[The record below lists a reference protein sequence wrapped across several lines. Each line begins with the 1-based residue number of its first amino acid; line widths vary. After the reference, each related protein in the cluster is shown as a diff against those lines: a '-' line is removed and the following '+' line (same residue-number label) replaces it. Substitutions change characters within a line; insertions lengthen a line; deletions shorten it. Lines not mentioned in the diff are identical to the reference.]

1 MQKSILIIDDDFK
14 LHEAVRDYFSPDGY
28 RVDSLSG
35 GQEALTWLSR
45 RKVDIILLDVMLPGG
60 LDGFE
65 VLRAIRAESTVPVIM
80 ISARGDEADR
90 VIGLEL
96 GADDYLAKP
105 FSLRELLAR
114 VKGVLRRVAESAN
127 DRPSPEVRTTAVIS
141 GAFVLELNRRRLSWG
156 KSRVEISTTEA
167 NILKALMEHPDTVL
181 ARELLI
187 QLAMGADYNT
197 TDRSIDVHI
206 SRLRKQL
213 KKLTPH
219 LSPIQTIW
227 RSGYCWTGYE

>member
-1 MQKSILIIDDDFK
+1 MVVDDDPK
-14 LHEAVRDYFSPDGY
+14 VHEAVSDYFGPEGYLIKSMNDG
-28 RVDSLSG
+28 RDIR
-35 GQEALTWLSR
+35 TCLSR
-45 RKVDIILLDVMLPGG
+45 DRIDLVLLDVMLPGG

-65 VLRAIRAESTVPVIM
+65 VLRAIRGESSVPVIM

-96 GADDYLAKP
+96 GADDYLPKP

-114 VKGVLRRVAESAN
+114 IKGLLRRAAEPHLLRSTM
-127 DRPSPEVRTTAVIS
+127 PVKAVSVKS
-141 GAFVLELNRRRLSWG
+141 GDFVLEPRRRRLCWG
-156 KSRVEISTTEA
+156 SASVDLSTTEA
-167 NILKALMEHPDTVL
+167 SILKVLMEHPEKVL

-187 QLAMGADYNT
+187 QLAMGDDYNT

-206 SRLRKQL
+206 SRLRKHL

-227 RSGYCWTGYE
+227 RSGYCWTGHE